1 MSESRRTMARRSSDS
16 PPVSFARPVRIKP
29 PGPDFSREAAWYQA
43 GGDRIAGVD
52 EAGRGPLAGPV
63 VAAAVVLRPDRIPTG
78 LDDSKKLGAK
88 QREQLFE
95 AILANAEVGIGTA
108 SAAEIDCVNI
118 RQATFL
124 AMRRAISALAYEP
137 GHVLVDGRDIP
148 ASCPVPATALIGGD
162 ALCLS
167 IAAASIVAK
176 VTRDRMMS
184 ALCMADPRY
193 GFRQHM
199 GYPTAA
205 HVEALRSH
213 GPGPH
218 HRRTFGPVRALL

>member
-1 MSESRRTMARRSSDS
+1 M
-16 PPVSFARPVRIKP
+16 
-29 PGPDFSREAAWYQA
+29 
-43 GGDRIAGVD
+43 AGVD

-63 VAAAVVLRPDRIPTG
+63 VAAAVVLRPDRIPAG
-78 LDDSKKLGAK
+78 LDDSKKLGAR
-88 QREQLFE
+88 QREELFE
-95 AILANAEVGIGTA
+95 AILADAEVGIGTA
-108 SAAEIDCVNI
+108 SAAEIDHVNI

-124 AMRRAISALAYEP
+124 AMRRAILALANEP
-137 GHVLVDGRDIP
+137 NHVLVDGRDIP
-148 ASCPVPATALIGGD
+148 VGCPVPATALIGGD

-176 VTRDRMMS
+176 VTRDRIMTE
-184 ALCMADPRY
+184 LCTCDPRY

-205 HVEALRSH
+205 HVEALKVH